1 MCRFHHYRAP
11 PTACTLRLAAPEA
24 GAERLLSLLRERLA
38 TLVLPE
44 PVRRCELRGGVLSE
58 RPLASQ
64 PLWPV
69 GEHGHAPA
77 GEMPALVEHLRA
89 RLGVAAVYGIAAVS
103 EHRPENAWRKKG
115 TDLFIADR
123 PVSSANAAEAINK
136 SVPFFRPLW
145 LLATPEPLE
154 REKSQQWGRPRRQG
168 ALQLLR
174 GPERIESGWWDG
186 ADVAR
191 DYYVA
196 RDSRGSLLWIY
207 RDVLGW
213 FLHGVFG

>member
-1 MCRFHHYRAP
+1 
-11 PTACTLRLAAPEA
+11 
-24 GAERLLSLLRERLA
+24 
-38 TLVLPE
+38 
-44 PVRRCELRGGVLSE
+44 
-58 RPLASQ
+58 
-64 PLWPV
+64 
-69 GEHGHAPA
+69 
-77 GEMPALVEHLRA
+77 
-89 RLGVAAVYGIAAVS
+89 
-103 EHRPENAWRKKG
+103 
-115 TDLFIADR
+115 
-123 PVSSANAAEAINK
+123 VSSANAAEAINK